1 MTDLNIE
8 RWKLAHAEY
17 RAEVALGWDRQ
28 KLFLT
33 LSPTL
38 TVGAVLAGLA
48 ERGTTHAHR
57 LAAQLAFMVA
67 ALVALAGTLVVYRSH
82 TRYRAARA
90 TLLKL
95 EAELGISDQRTT
107 GGQREAQ
114 DARKHFDAE
123 DDGVSLGHIQYAVAV
138 KQGRGD
144 RRERFRIVDV
154 LVVVFL
160 LIAALDVALALT
172 W

>member
-1 MTDLNIE
+1 MEVPAERVELFE
-8 RWKLAHAEY
+8 RWQLAHAEY

-38 TVGAVLAGLA
+38 TAGIASLADHGA
-48 ERGTTHAHR
+48 HAH
-57 LAAQLAFMVA
+57 AAQLAFMVA

-90 TLLKL
+90 TLLRL
-95 EAELGISDQRTT
+95 ETELGFEDLQTT
-107 GGQREAQ
+107 GGQREAR
-114 DARKHFDAE
+114 AGLRLEK
-123 DDGVSLGHIQYAVAV
+123 
-138 KQGRGD
+138 
-144 RRERFRIVDV
+144 FRIVDV

-160 LIAALDVALALT
+160 LIAALDVALAVT